1 VFDDVTSSA
10 LRVAASGLALRQRVI
25 ANNIANIETPG
36 FRAGKV
42 QFEQELGAAVAG
54 GQPAA
59 TRPTVAESMEPTRL
73 NGNNVNLDDET
84 LSNLDTGLRYQMV
97 LRAIDS
103 KFSQLRD
110 VIKGS

>member
-42 QFEQELGAAVAG
+42 RFEQELGAAVAS
-54 GQPAA
+54 GQPGAA
-59 TRPTVAESMEPTRL
+59 NPTVAESLEPTRL
-73 NGNNVNLDDET
+73 NGNNVNLDQET

-103 KFSQLRD
+103 KFSHLRD
-110 VIKGS
+110 VIRGS